1 VLHYQGETLHLKVP
15 MLGQHSVHTVLR
27 AAAVGLVEGLEWA
40 EILSGLRFG
49 HTQLRLVAVR
59 AANGA
64 LLLDDTYNASPQSTL
79 AALNLLYELDGRKV
93 AVLGDMLELGQYER
107 QGHEMV
113 GYRCAEVAD
122 ELVTIGQRARVIAET
137 AQRAG
142 MPAAKVTEMDTPE
155 EATVLLRDRL
165 QENDVV
171 LVKGSLG
178 MQMSNIVPSLE
189 AQAA

>member
-1 VLHYQGETLHLKVP
+1 

-27 AAAVGLVEGLEWA
+27 ATAVGLVEGLDWG
-40 EILSGLRFG
+40 EILAGLRFG
-49 HTQLRLVAVR
+49 QTQLRLVAVR
-59 AANGA
+59 AVSGA

-79 AALNLLYELDGRKV
+79 AALNLLHELDGRKV

-122 ELVTIGQRARVIAET
+122 ELITIGARARTIAET
-137 AQRAG
+137 ARSAG
-142 MPAAKVTEMDTPE
+142 MPASKIMEMDSPD
-155 EATVLLRDRL
+155 EAAALLRTHL
-165 QENDVV
+165 SENDVV

-178 MQMSNIVPSLE
+178 MQMRDIVPSLE
-189 AQAA
+189 AQEA